1 MKKWDEI
8 SKKAN
13 IPYYNQLGCGLY
25 AFSYI
30 SLGACY
36 EYKEINKK
44 DKQVSKIWEISS
56 LNLEDCLKKENLNK
70 SK

>member
-1 MKKWDEI
+1 MFEVVNKWDQI

-25 AFSYI
+25 AFAYI
-30 SLGACY
+30 SLGSRY

-44 DKQVSKIWEISS
+44 NKQVSKIWEISS
-56 LNLEDCLKKENLNK
+56 LTLE
-70 SK
+70 